1 MPVRLKTFLSSER
14 ISYFTTTAGLLRPHL
29 AFFNPHSTHQLIS
42 AHTTSLQCCVVDPTA
57 AKAELPPVPGG
68 TPGWEVGTEGRDTF
82 GHRRYPACE
91 PLARLLLPRGCR
103 CSPGLPG
110 TRAFLL
116 AVLPAASQRRQS
128 KPWHRHLPQH
138 HLENKPVHATRS
150 ERARSG
156 GRPRR
161 CRAPRH
167 PDSRRHTLA
176 VAPTPCPASS
186 KSSLPAEPLGTELG
200 TPSHCFWWEIQS
212 LQPALFASR
221 RYSPPVL
228 NALGETRRAAVPAPG
243 AGGPAPQSPQRMRTW
258 GAAVPITVQPDLA
271 RGARVCGKQRASL
284 LWGCSG
290 RAAEEVLA
298 VTECRGSEETDSR
311 CFWTSLDVKSGL
323 WEGGGRSE
331 PGRMG
336 SHCLLGHP
344 DFLQTLSKNPPAQ
357 SPAQV
362 MLNSHKAREA
372 SGCGML
378 YQGSTRMRLG
388 KHAREPHGSKL
399 TPGIRILTEQ

>member
-82 GHRRYPACE
+82 GHRRLLGSSCPEAAAA
-91 PLARLLLPRGCR
+91 PLGSLAPVPSSSLCSQQLPSGGRA
-103 CSPGLPG
+103 SPGTGIFRSITWKTSQCMPRARSVPG
-110 TRAFLL
+110 VEAGHGAAELHATLTAVATRSLSL
-116 AVLPAASQRRQS
+116 RRRVLPAA
-128 KPWHRHLPQH
+128 
-138 HLENKPVHATRS
+138 
-150 ERARSG
+150 RARSQLSRSGPSSAPPATVSG
-156 GRPRR
+156 GKYRV
-161 CRAPRH
+161 
-167 PDSRRHTLA
+167 S
-176 VAPTPCPASS
+176 
-186 KSSLPAEPLGTELG
+186 
-200 TPSHCFWWEIQS
+200 
-212 LQPALFASR
+212 SR